1 MPGCIGAREVS
12 RAGGPQGRPVLHW
25 PSALVGAMMLAITWP
40 ATLVAQYRYRIIYP
54 EQRWLEVGNAGQVPP
69 WPLPAS
75 EVPPTVSRPPT
86 GDTRYFSLDEA
97 IQTSLANARVVRVLA
112 GVSAVTSGRTI
123 YDAAVTGTTIDQALG
138 RFDPFLQVS
147 NHWDRLDLPS
157 ALFADPSNPLA
168 GSTLAG
174 TVQDRYRLNVAV
186 TKDNPLGGQ
195 WGLGVSATRQ
205 LFPDTLLPL
214 NPQTTSSATLSYTQ
228 PLLSGFG
235 MRANLAP
242 VVLARINTEISF
254 FQLKEAV
261 QQNVRDVIAAYW
273 NLVAA
278 RTAAWARRR
287 QVEQAEFAYR
297 RAEALFRAEIES
309 GANAAQARSSLAQ
322 FRAQLIAAEASV
334 LQQEAALRNLLGLP
348 PWDRTQIVPT
358 SEPMLDRFEPDWQQL
373 VDLAAS
379 RRPDLIELKLVLE
392 ADQQQILLANNR
404 ALPQLDGVAL
414 YRWNGLEGEMP
425 TGNGLAS
432 RGGQFTDWTLGVNFS
447 VPIGLRQA
455 RAQLRQREL
464 LLARDRAHLEQALHA
479 AVHLLATTLRSL
491 DQAYEQYLAFK
502 EAREAARINL
512 DRQLAEFTTSRVPY
526 INVLIAITDWGNAMT
541 SEATAAAQYNTLLAE
556 LELQTG
562 TILETHGVRFYEERY
577 GSIGPLGRL
586 SLPVCYPQATPPSLN
601 EPHYPPGQRPAEN
614 VFDLEDPAR
623 FRITP
628 RPTEELPPP
637 MRQPLDLPPPVPLPA
652 PPGPDAPPVPG
663 PPPPG

>member
-1 MPGCIGAREVS
+1 MPGGIGFGETP
-12 RAGGPQGRPVLHW
+12 RAGGPKGRLVWGRLY
-25 PSALVGAMMLAITWP
+25 ALGMALAMAMLGPTALP
-40 ATLVAQYRYRIIYP
+40 AQYRYRIIYP
-54 EQRWLEVGNAGQVPP
+54 EQRQLDVGDESRVPP
-69 WPLPAS
+69 WPLPPSAP
-75 EVPPTVSRPPT
+75 PPTVSRPPT

-112 GVSAVTSGRTI
+112 GVNAVSSGRTI
-123 YDAAVTGTTIDQALG
+123 YDTAVTGTTVDQALS

-147 NHWDRLDLPS
+147 NQWDRLDLPS
-157 ALFADPSNPLA
+157 AFFLDPSNPLA
-168 GSTLAG
+168 GSAIG
-174 TVQDRYRLNVAV
+174 GSVQDRYRLNVAL

-205 LFPDTLLPL
+205 VFPDLLLPL
-214 NPQTTSSATLSYTQ
+214 QPQTSTSTTLSYTQ
-228 PLLSGFG
+228 PLLAGFG
-235 MRANLAP
+235 MRANMAP

-261 QQNVRDVIAAYW
+261 QQSVRDVIAAYW

-278 RTAAWARRR
+278 RTTAWARRR
-287 QVEQAEFAYR
+287 QVEQADFAYR

-348 PWDRTQIVPT
+348 PWDGTQIVPT
-358 SEPMLDRFEPDWQQL
+358 TEPLLERFEPDWQQL

-425 TGNGLAS
+425 SGNGLAS

-447 VPIGLRQA
+447 VPVGLRQA
-455 RAQLRQREL
+455 RAQLRQRQL
-464 LLARDRAHLEQALHA
+464 LLARDQAHLEQALHA
-479 AVHLLATTLRSL
+479 ATHLLATTLRSL

-502 EAREAARINL
+502 EAREAARVNL
-512 DRQLAEFTTSRVPY
+512 DRQLAEFNTSRVPY

-541 SEATAAAQYNTLLAE
+541 SEASAAAQYNTLLAE

-586 SLPVCYPQATPPSLN
+586 ALPVCYPQATPPTLS
-601 EPHYPPGQRPAEN
+601 ESRYPQGQRPAEN
-614 VFDLEDPAR
+614 VFDLQDPAR

-628 RPTEELPPP
+628 RPTEDLPPP
-637 MRQPLDLPPPVPLPA
+637 MRQPLELPPNVPLPA
-652 PPGPDAPPVPG
+652 PSPPAAPTVPT
-663 PPPPG
+663 PPRPR